1 MPFGLVNAPAILEF
15 YELHFK
21 RLKDGP
27 GEAVQKWPQPTT
39 VGELHRFLG
48 FANFYCGFVANFST
62 ISSPL
67 TSMINK
73 HPDPCPGAL
82 KPSKLSNS

>member
-1 MPFGLVNAPAILEF
+1 MPFGLVNALAILEF

-27 GEAVQKWPQPTT
+27 GEAVQKWPEPTT

-48 FANFYCGFVANFST
+48 FANFYC
-62 ISSPL
+62 
-67 TSMINK
+67 
-73 HPDPCPGAL
+73 
-82 KPSKLSNS
+82 